1 MKVSINLGRPR
12 NEMYGAIP
20 QVVGGDEVAY
30 PKFHYSGPEELD
42 LPQEGDMVICF
53 RKVRET
59 SEVKQDGSHWYECDV
74 EVRSIES
81 VEGEDVEP
89 PTRRDTSAEDNLD
102 RLMKEHMDEEG
113 DEDAKESY

>member
-1 MKVSINLGRPR
+1 MP
-12 NEMYGAIP
+12 
-20 QVVGGDEVAY
+20 VGGDQTHY
-30 PKFHYSGPEELD
+30 PIFHYSGPEELD

-81 VEGEDVEP
+81 VKGEEVEP
-89 PTRRDTSAEDNLD
+89 PTRRYTSTEDSLD
-102 RLMKEHMDEEG
+102 KLMKEHMDDEE
-113 DEDAKESY
+113 DD